1 MLLNL
6 RNVSLSFSEQTLL
19 ENIDFQVEAGER
31 VCLVGRN
38 GAGKSTLM
46 KIIADEIA
54 VDEGERETI
63 NHLRIS
69 RLVQDVPQDI
79 FGSVFDVVC
88 DGLPTGVALQK
99 YHQAIERGVDAEKL
113 LALQQELEQSG
124 GWESKV
130 QIDSVISRMDLD
142 PDAQFEK
149 LSGGLKRRVMLARAL
164 VSEPHLLLLD
174 EPTNHLDIEAVSW
187 LESFLRQAPFA
198 LVFITHDRA
207 FLDRIATRIVEV
219 DRSKLYSWP
228 GNYSEYRKR
237 KLAALESEKKSNQE
251 FDKKLAEEEIWVRQG
266 VKARTTRNMGRVREL
281 EEMRKV
287 ADGRRKHQE
296 RREISA
302 QFGEA
307 SGKRIVQAY
316 NINYDITSAD
326 GQTKQLVNQFSIKIQ
341 RGQTIGI
348 MGRNGCG
355 KTTLIRLLM
364 GLLEPDSGTIK
375 QGMNIQLAYFDQTR
389 TALDLE
395 RTAAWNI
402 NEGSD
407 RVEFNGNNI
416 HIYGYL
422 RAFLFTV
429 DRAKTA
435 VKKLSGGERNR
446 LLLAKLFAQPSNVLV
461 LDEPTND
468 LDVETLEL
476 LEKLVQNYPGT
487 VLLVSH
493 DRAFI
498 NNVVDSMIVHDAEK
512 NNFDY
517 YVGNYDD
524 YLRQKKAQDKKHT
537 GNAHSSSAGKTASQ
551 VGANSQ
557 ASAKNTTSVSQPE
570 QKPKRLSFKLKHEL
584 EQLPAKIEQLENE
597 LASIQA
603 VMADGDFYQ
612 QDADKIKVTSDRLAE
627 VTAELDSSYERWEQ
641 LEAGEIS

>member
-1 MLLNL
+1 MLLSL
-6 RNVSLSFSEQTLL
+6 RNVSLTYAEHALL
-19 ENIDFQVEAGER
+19 ESVNFQVDAGER

-46 KIIADEIA
+46 KIVAGEVA
-54 VDEGERETI
+54 VDDGEREVI
-63 NHLRIS
+63 SNLRIS

-79 FGSVFDVVC
+79 SGDIYSVVAE
-88 DGLPTGVALQK
+88 GLPTGAALLK
-99 YHQAIERGVDAEKL
+99 YHELTEGNTDGEEL
-113 LALQQELEQSG
+113 LRLQHELEEAG
-124 GWESKV
+124 GWDSKV
-130 QIDSVISRMDLD
+130 QIDAIISRMDLD
-142 PDAQFEK
+142 PEARFED

-164 VSEPHLLLLD
+164 ASEPHLLLLD
-174 EPTNHLDIEAVSW
+174 EPTNHLDIEAVDW
-187 LESFLRQAPFA
+187 LESFLKQANFA

-207 FLDRIATRIVEV
+207 FLSNIATRIVEV
-219 DRSKLYSWP
+219 DRGQLYNWP
-228 GNYSEYRKR
+228 GDYNLYRQR
-237 KLAALESEKKSNQE
+237 KQAALASEKKSNSE

-266 VKARTTRNMGRVREL
+266 VKARTTRNQGRVREL
-281 EEMRKV
+281 EAMREEAGK
-287 ADGRRKHQE
+287 RRKHYE

-307 SGKRIVQAY
+307 SSKRIVQAHKL
-316 NINYDITSAD
+316 NYSVPD
-326 GQTKQLVNQFSIKIQ
+326 GEGGSTPLVQDFSIKIQ

-364 GLLEPDSGTIK
+364 GLLEPDSGTVK
-375 QGMNIQLAYFDQTR
+375 EGMNIQLAYFDQTR

-407 RVEFNGNNI
+407 RVDFNGKNI

-422 RAFLFTV
+422 RAFLFDV
-429 DRAKTA
+429 GRAQTA

-476 LEKLVQNYPGT
+476 LENLVNNYPGT

-493 DRAFI
+493 DRAFV
-498 NNVVDSMIVHDAEK
+498 NNVVDSMIVHDPEA

-517 YVGNYDD
+517 FVGNYDD
-524 YLRQKKAQDKKHT
+524 YLWQKKAATAAANQKHT
-537 GNAHSSSAGKTASQ
+537 HSDQTHSEQTQGDR
-551 VGANSQ
+551 VNSQ
-557 ASAKNTTSVSQPE
+557 TAAAPQQPT
-570 QKPKRLSFKLKHEL
+570 KRLSYKLKLEL
-584 EQLPAKIEQLENE
+584 EQLPDKIESLENQIDVLQQQMTQPE
-597 LASIQA
+597 
-603 VMADGDFYQ
+603 FYQ
-612 QDADKIKVTSDRLAE
+612 RSADDIKQANEQMSQLQNDLQQCY
-627 VTAELDSSYERWEQ
+627 DRWEV
-641 LEAGEIS
+641 LEP